1 MGNESQ
7 ATSEPSR
14 APAVMTVALLIG
26 ALCAIYVVSQFLRNS
41 VGVIAPDLAAE
52 LDLAPQALGMLS
64 SAFFLAFAAAQV
76 PLGVAIDRYGPKTCM
91 LASIGLAVLGC
102 AVFAWAETVT
112 GLTLGRILMGLGC
125 SSFLM
130 GPLAIYTRWFRPEQF
145 STLAGVMLGVGTIGT
160 LFATAPLAVSAELY
174 GWRTTFLFVG
184 AGAAVVGL
192 LVLAIVRDDPPG
204 VVRPVDRSAGLVAS
218 IRGLVDV
225 VKVPGFWP
233 LFALHFVTYSS
244 FVSILGLWGGP
255 FLTDVLGFDLAARG
269 NVLFG
274 MAAGVVVGSFVWGPS
289 DRLFGGRRM
298 PVTLG
303 VFSTAAMILVLCLFG
318 DRGGILVYAIFI
330 VLGATAA
337 FVPVQMAHGRSL
349 FDARLVGRGITM
361 LNLGTMSGVFA
372 MQLLTGAI
380 IGAFAPVAG
389 PDGTPVRP
397 LIAYQ
402 SAFVFLIAALLLAWL
417 YYRTAPDPNVGDISD
432 R

>member
-204 VVRPVDRSAGLVAS
+204 VVRPVDRSAGLVATETERIS
-218 IRGLVDV
+218 SAIPTVQRLGFALGAAYIGIVANAAGFAESAERSTLLTVASAVFIASLPLAGLGLVAT
-225 VKVPGFWP
+225 GR
-233 LFALHFVTYSS
+233 
-244 FVSILGLWGGP
+244 FVS
-255 FLTDVLGFDLAARG
+255 ARKHASR
-269 NVLFG
+269 V
-274 MAAGVVVGSFVWGPS
+274 GVGCG
-289 DRLFGGRRM
+289 
-298 PVTLG
+298 
-303 VFSTAAMILVLCLFG
+303 
-318 DRGGILVYAIFI
+318 
-330 VLGATAA
+330 
-337 FVPVQMAHGRSL
+337 
-349 FDARLVGRGITM
+349 
-361 LNLGTMSGVFA
+361 
-372 MQLLTGAI
+372 
-380 IGAFAPVAG
+380 
-389 PDGTPVRP
+389 
-397 LIAYQ
+397 
-402 SAFVFLIAALLLAWL
+402 
-417 YYRTAPDPNVGDISD
+417 
-432 R
+432 

>member
-1 MGNESQ
+1 MGNDNQ
-7 ATSEPSR
+7 ATGEPLR
-14 APAVMTVALLIG
+14 APAVTTVALLIA
-26 ALCAIYVVSQFLRNS
+26 ALCSIYVVSQFLRNS

-102 AVFAWAETVT
+102 AVFALAESVT

-145 STLAGVMLGVGTIGT
+145 STLTGMMLGIGTIGT
-160 LFATAPLAVSAELY
+160 LFATAPLAVSAAVY

-204 VVRPVDRSAGLVAS
+204 VVRRADRSAGLLAS

-225 VKVPGFWP
+225 LKVRGFWP
-233 LFALHFVTYSS
+233 LFAMHFLSYSS
-244 FVSILGLWGGP
+244 FAAILGLWGGP
-255 FLTDVLGFDLAARG
+255 FLTDVLGFDLADRG
-269 NVLFG
+269 NALFG
-274 MAAGVVVGSFVWGPS
+274 MAAGHVVGSFVWGPS
-289 DRLFGGRRM
+289 DRLINGRRL
-298 PVTLG
+298 PVTAG
-303 VFSTAAMILVLCLFG
+303 VFATAAMILALCFLG
-318 DRGGILVYAIFI
+318 DRGGYLIYAIFI
-330 VLGATAA
+330 LLGVTAA
-337 FVPVQMAHGRSL
+337 YVPVQMAHGRSL

-361 LNLGTMSGVFA
+361 LNLGTMSGVFV
-372 MQLLTGAI
+372 MQLVTGAI
-380 IGAFAPVAG
+380 IGAFAPVVG

-402 SAFVFLIAALLLAWL
+402 SAFVFLVAALLLAWL
-417 YYRTAPDPNVGDISD
+417 YYRTAPDPSVGEPAD